1 MTRFYL
7 FILVVLLFFS
17 SCDSGVKKQNAH
29 VKLKDEP
36 DSVYIPK
43 YAKRF
48 TIKYFKDYKIVE
60 VKQPWDTAAPPIRTI
75 LSNKKSVI
83 DTLSDAIKTPVSKW
97 VSVAS
102 TQISYANKLNV
113 LDELVGMA
121 EPEYVS
127 NTKVK
132 EGIKDGSIK
141 NIGTAFAPDVEMLI
155 ALNPDMMMVSPFKD
169 DFYGPVRDAGIKLV
183 TNCSY
188 LENTPLGRVEWL
200 VYVASFFDK
209 EKQAI
214 KIVNAIAKR
223 YNKVKQIARQA
234 IDHPT
239 LFSGSLYQGVWYVA
253 AADSYNANFFKDA
266 GVRYIFADKPGN
278 GSLNFDFETVYNRA
292 GNCDF
297 WVMMVN
303 YAGEYSY
310 SALRDADVRYADF
323 AAFKN
328 KNIIYSNTHSSML
341 YERGLLEP
349 DVVLM
354 DLVQLLH
361 KDISSDRNP
370 VYYKHLTKE

>member
-1 MTRFYL
+1 MIRFNL
-7 FILVVLLFFS
+7 FILFVFLFFS
-17 SCDSGVKKQNAH
+17 SCSSGVKKKEKQGLLNT
-29 VKLKDEP
+29 KP
-36 DSVYIPK
+36 DSVYVPK

-48 TIKYFKDYKIVE
+48 AIKYYKDYKVVE
-60 VKQPWDTAAPPIRTI
+60 VRQPWDTTASPMQTI
-75 LSNKKSVI
+75 LTKRKSVL
-83 DTLSDAIKTPVSKW
+83 DTLPEAIKTPVQKW

-102 TQISYANKLNV
+102 TQISYANQLNV
-113 LDELVGMA
+113 LDELVGIA

-127 NTKVK
+127 NAKVK

-141 NIGTAFAPDVEMLI
+141 NIGTAFAPNVEQLI
-155 ALNPDMMMVSPFKD
+155 ALDPDMMMVSPFKD
-169 DFYGPVRDAGIKLV
+169 DFYGPLRDAGIKLV

-200 VYVASFFDK
+200 VYVAAFFDK
-209 EKQAI
+209 EQQAI
-214 KIVNAIAKR
+214 EKVNAIATR
-223 YNKVKQIARQA
+223 YAKVKQIASKA
-234 IDHPT
+234 KDHPT
-239 LFSGSLYQGVWYVA
+239 LFSGNLYQGVWYVA

-266 GVRYIFADKPGN
+266 GVQYVFADKPGN
-278 GSLNFDFETVYNRA
+278 GSLNYDFETVYNKA

-303 YAGEYSY
+303 YDGDYSY

-323 AAFKN
+323 AAFKK

-341 YERGLLEP
+341 YEKGLLEP

-361 KDISSDRNP
+361 KDILSDRKS
-370 VYYKHLTKE
+370 VYYKHLLKD